1 MAVPFAPPPE
11 ERRMV
16 IRKLPLGQKLL
27 GSAKYVR
34 NRIRRR
40 PLLVSIEM
48 TRHCNAGCDFCDDW
62 RTRYSP
68 RLGDVV
74 AMVQQLQPVVV
85 ALTGGEPLVE
95 KNLPAL
101 VRAIKA
107 SQRFVYV
114 YIVTNGSL
122 LTAARAAAL
131 FEAGLDQLSIS
142 MNYLDERHDLE
153 RKLPGLHTHLATLVP
168 QLAARGYT
176 VVLNTVIMQDNLD
189 QILPIARAAHG
200 WGALVS
206 YSCYS
211 PFKNGNRAHAV
222 TPGERHALQQVV
234 DGLRAH
240 QRACGNITNSRYYLG
255 RIPAYFAAPEG
266 LPGCRAGN
274 DFLQLTPDGRVRQ
287 CAEFSPFVDYRDW
300 RGMAPT
306 RCSRCWNACR
316 GESEA
321 SLTLARV
328 GELLRRT

>member
-1 MAVPFAPPPE
+1 
-11 ERRMV
+11 MV
-16 IRKLPLGQKLL
+16 TAKLTLRQKLR
-27 GSAKYVR
+27 GTAKYIR
-34 NRIRRR
+34 NRVRHR

-74 AMVQQLQPVVV
+74 AMVQRLQPVVV

-95 KNLPAL
+95 KRLPEL

-107 SQRFVYV
+107 SQGFVYV
-114 YIVTNGSL
+114 YVVTNGSL
-122 LTAARAAAL
+122 LTEERAAAL

-142 MNYLDERHDLE
+142 MNYLDERHDRE
-153 RKLPGLHTHLATLVP
+153 RQLPGLHAHLAALVP
-168 QLAARGYT
+168 RLAARGYT
-176 VVLNTVIMQDNLD
+176 VVLNTVIMRDNLGEV
-189 QILPIARAAHG
+189 LPIARAAHA
-200 WGALVS
+200 WGAQVS

-211 PFKNGNRAHAV
+211 PFKNGNRAHTV
-222 TPGERHALQQVV
+222 TAEEREALRQVV
-234 DGLRAH
+234 AGLQAH
-240 QRACGNITNSRYYLG
+240 QRRYGNITNSRYYLG
-255 RIPAYFAAPEG
+255 RISAYFDDPAG

-274 DFLQLTPDGRVRQ
+274 DFVQLTPDGRVRQ

-300 RGMAPT
+300 RGMEPT

-316 GESEA
+316 GESAA

-328 GELLRRT
+328 GELILRT